1 MKERSEGHVKK
12 NDWMLVLG
20 ILLLICLSGAVLY
33 GKRSSGRYVSVQVDK
48 ERFGRYDLAEDQVI
62 EIKGGNRLE
71 IKDGKAFM
79 VYADCPDQICVETA
93 PVCSTHEVIVCMPNK
108 VIVEILE

>member
-1 MKERSEGHVKK
+1 MKERNEGHVKK

-71 IKDGKAFM
+71 IKDGKALWCM
-79 VYADCPDQICVETA
+79 QTA
-93 PVCSTHEVIVCMPNK
+93 RIRSVSKRRLSAAPMK
-108 VIVEILE
+108 